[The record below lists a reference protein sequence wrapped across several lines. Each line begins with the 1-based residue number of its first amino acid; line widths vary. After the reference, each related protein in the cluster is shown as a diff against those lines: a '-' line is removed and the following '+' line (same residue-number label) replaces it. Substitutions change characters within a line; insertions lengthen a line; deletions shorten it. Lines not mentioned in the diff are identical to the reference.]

1 MKKVLHE
8 HTPLLKMLHKK
19 TNQSSHK
26 KINKVNSYRKNQHR
40 DSKSEITLGQIGTK
54 QKAESWQY
62 PSVKRHWKWSSKMP
76 VVFFTFPG
84 RPFFTTQIPHT
95 HGNFFSKF
103 SYCQVFSRSSCFSFG
118 RNLRVVS
125 EFFFFLMHPF
135 QLLLF
140 FLRVLEIHY
149 VTEEERKKIV
159 PRVGRLSEERTKGV
173 CFLWGNK
180 YAISHQENRYS
191 H

>member
-140 FLRVLEIHY
+140 FSQGVRNPLCNRR
-149 VTEEERKKIV
+149 RKEKNSPQGGKTV
-159 PRVGRLSEERTKGV
+159 RRK
-173 CFLWGNK
+173 NK
-180 YAISHQENRYS
+180 RCLFPMRK
-191 H
+191 